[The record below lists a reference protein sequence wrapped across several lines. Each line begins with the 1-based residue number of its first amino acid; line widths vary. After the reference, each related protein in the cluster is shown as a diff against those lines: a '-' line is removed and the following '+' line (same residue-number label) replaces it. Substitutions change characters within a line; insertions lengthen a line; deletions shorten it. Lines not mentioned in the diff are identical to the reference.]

1 MRIALKMKNLMNR
14 INLLL
19 TLIGT
24 MFLFTVAAQASTF
37 TVTNTNDSGF
47 GSLRKAI
54 DDANSN
60 PGADIIHF
68 NIGGGGL
75 HTIVP
80 LTTFQALKTP
90 LISMATQPGAKAN
103 TLAEGDDAASD

>member
-1 MRIALKMKNLMNR
+1 MKNLMNR

-47 GSLRKAI
+47 GSLRKA
-54 DDANSN
+54 DRRR
-60 PGADIIHF
+60 
-68 NIGGGGL
+68 
-75 HTIVP
+75 
-80 LTTFQALKTP
+80 Q
-90 LISMATQPGAKAN
+90 Q
-103 TLAEGDDAASD
+103 